1 MNHSKLLA
9 TTLCSIFLFFTSGC
23 VATRDWV
30 QNWVPEQLFP
40 LNKRISDN
48 EAGLTQMGGRMSN
61 VEGQTQKMASQIAEL
76 DSRLNQTTAK
86 VDQVSESLQR
96 LKLDRRLVLDM
107 KQGAFFA
114 SNSTV
119 LTDQAKK
126 EIDSFLSDLRGDA
139 DGMGNVL
146 LVVAGH
152 TDNTGTVKYNYD
164 LAKIRAENAATY
176 LTTEKKINPA
186 RLTVISYGES
196 AAVAD
201 NATEAG
207 RAKNRRVEILVY
219 RDTII
224 VGPAGQVAPGGQQ
237 QSTVR

>member
-1 MNHSKLLA
+1 
-9 TTLCSIFLFFTSGC
+9 
-23 VATRDWV
+23 
-30 QNWVPEQLFP
+30 
-40 LNKRISDN
+40 
-48 EAGLTQMGGRMSN
+48 MGGRVSN
-61 VEGQTQKMASQIAEL
+61 VEGQAQRMATQIAEL

-186 RLTVISYGES
+186 RLTVVSYGES

-224 VGPAGQVAPGGQQ
+224 VGSAGQVAPGGQQ

>member
-1 MNHSKLLA
+1 M
-9 TTLCSIFLFFTSGC
+9 
-23 VATRDWV
+23 
-30 QNWVPEQLFP
+30 
-40 LNKRISDN
+40 
-48 EAGLTQMGGRMSN
+48 TQMGGRVSN
-61 VEGQTQKMASQIAEL
+61 VEGQVQKMSSQIAEL
-76 DSRLNQTTAK
+76 DSRLKQTDAK
-86 VDQVSESLQR
+86 AERALENLQR
-96 LKLDRRLVLDM
+96 LKLDRRLVLDF

-126 EIDSFLSDLRGDA
+126 EIDGFLSDLRGDA

-152 TDNTGTVKYNYD
+152 TDNTGTVKYNYE
-164 LAKIRAENAATY
+164 LAKIRAENAASY

-186 RLTVISYGES
+186 RLTVVSYGET

-207 RAKNRRVEILVY
+207 RVKNRRVEILVY

-224 VGPAGQVAPGGQQ
+224 VGSAGQVAPGGQQ

>member
-1 MNHSKLLA
+1 MA
-9 TTLCSIFLFFTSGC
+9 T
-23 VATRDWV
+23 
-30 QNWVPEQLFP
+30 
-40 LNKRISDN
+40 
-48 EAGLTQMGGRMSN
+48 
-61 VEGQTQKMASQIAEL
+61 QIAEL

-186 RLTVISYGES
+186 RLTGVSYGES

-207 RAKNRRVEILVY
+207 RAKNRRVEVLVY
-219 RDTII
+219 RDVVT
-224 VGPAGQVAPGGQQ
+224 VGSVQPATTG
-237 QSTVR
+237 R